1 MSNSSSSNNSY
12 ESDSESIPEE
22 INWSLTV
29 IKNRYIIL
37 NKLGSGSYCT
47 VWGIYDVETRN
58 MFALKIYNEEDT
70 DDAINETDVLN
81 KIKYFNVTY
90 SVNYLESFEYD
101 YEGDT
106 YIMQIIELCGYS
118 LHYIIKLFINDF
130 KENKILYSNYIN
142 FVYKSINSI
151 SSSINILHK
160 NNYAHTDIKPE
171 NILIDIP
178 RLESIIILNKIK
190 QSHEKYTI
198 LKNKGKIKTII
209 PSLKNDCKNI
219 IDKIDISEQDIK
231 NYLSTFNFGIKLCDF
246 GTSLIMPD
254 KTIYKKHTSYYKS
267 PKIILKYDLDYTYDL
282 WSIGCTIYELL
293 TGEIL
298 FDPFDSDIED
308 KFGDNEDRNL
318 IYLISCAL
326 GIPSNDILN
335 KSKLSDVFFTQDR
348 LCLRGYDKMN
358 NINFI
363 ANMIDNINYLNN
375 DDNISIDN
383 MLQLIDYVVKHINYD
398 MLFFDEINK
407 KLL

>member
-1 MSNSSSSNNSY
+1 MSNSNSSNDTY
-12 ESDSESIPEE
+12 GSDSESIPEE
-22 INWSLTV
+22 INWFLTIV
-29 IKNRYIIL
+29 KNRYIIL

-47 VWGIYDVETRN
+47 VWGIYDVDTKN

-70 DDAINETDVLN
+70 DDAMNETNVLDQ
-81 KIKYFNVTY
+81 IKKFNVPY

-101 YEGDT
+101 YEEDK

-118 LHYIIKLFINDF
+118 LDYIMKLFKDDF

-142 FVYKSINSI
+142 FVYKSIISI

-171 NILIDIP
+171 NILIEIP
-178 RLESIIILNKIK
+178 RLESYLILDKIK
-190 QSHEKYTI
+190 QAHEKYSI
-198 LKNKGKIKTII
+198 LKKKGKIKTII
-209 PSLKNDCKNI
+209 PSLKNDCKTI
-219 IDKIDISEQDIK
+219 FEKIDILEQDIK
-231 NYLSTFNFGIKLCDF
+231 NYLSKFNYGVKLCDF

-254 KTIYKKHTSYYKS
+254 NTIYKKHTSYYKS
-267 PKIILKYDLDYTYDL
+267 PKIILKYKLDHTYDL
-282 WSIGCTIYELL
+282 WSMGCTIYELI
-293 TGEIL
+293 TGSIL

-318 IYLISCAL
+318 MYLITCAL
-326 GIPSNDILN
+326 GIPNNNILN
-335 KSKLSDVFFTQDR
+335 NSKLSDVFFTQDR

-363 ANMIDNINYLNN
+363 NNMMKHIDHLNQQNN
-375 DDNISIDN
+375 DSIIN

-398 MLFFDEINK
+398 MLFW
-407 KLL
+407 L

>member
-1 MSNSSSSNNSY
+1 MSSSKSSESEY
-12 ESDSESIPEE
+12 ESDSDTIPEE
-22 INWSLTV
+22 INWSLTI

-47 VWGIYDVETRN
+47 VWGIYDVESKN

-70 DDAINETDVLN
+70 DDAINETNVLDQ
-81 KIKYFNVTY
+81 IKRFNVPY
-90 SVNYLESFEYD
+90 SVNYLETFEH
-101 YEGDT
+101 EFEEDT

-118 LHYIIKLFINDF
+118 LHYIMKLFKDEFKQNND
-130 KENKILYSNYIN
+130 LYSKYIT
-142 FVYKSINSI
+142 FILESIVSI
-151 SSSINILHK
+151 SSSINVLHK

-178 RLESIIILNKIK
+178 RLESNIILDKIK

-198 LKNKGKIKTII
+198 LKKKGKLKTII

-219 IDKIDISEQDIK
+219 LENINISEQDIQ
-231 NYLSTFNFGIKLCDF
+231 NYLSRFNFGVKLCDF

-254 KTIYKKHTSYYKS
+254 NTIYKKHTSYYKS

-282 WSIGCTIYELL
+282 WSIGCTIYELI

-318 IYLISCAL
+318 MYLITCAI
-326 GIPSNDILN
+326 GIPDKNILN
-335 KSKLSDVFFTQDR
+335 NSKLSDVFFTQDK
-348 LCLRGYDKMN
+348 LCLRGYDKMIN
-358 NINFI
+358 NKFI
-363 ANMIDNINYLNN
+363 QIMIDHINYLNHTN
-375 DDNISIDN
+375 KNSIEN
-383 MLQLIDYVVKHINYD
+383 MLQLIDYVVKNVNYD
-398 MLFFDEINK
+398 MLFKN
-407 KLL
+407 

>member
-1 MSNSSSSNNSY
+1 MSNISESESEYN
-12 ESDSESIPEE
+12 SDSESVPEE

-47 VWGIYDVETRN
+47 VWAIYDIETKN

-70 DDAINETDVLN
+70 DDAMNETKVLD
-81 KIKYFNVTY
+81 KIKYFNVPF
-90 SVNYLESFEYD
+90 SVNYLDTFEYD

-118 LHYIIKLFINDF
+118 LHYIMKLFNNDF
-130 KENKILYSNYIN
+130 KEKKEIYSKYIN
-142 FVYKSINSI
+142 FVYKSIINI
-151 SSSINILHK
+151 CSSINVLHK

-178 RLESIIILNKIK
+178 KLENNIILDNIK
-190 QSHEKYTI
+190 KSHEKYSILKKKGKLKTI
-198 LKNKGKIKTII
+198 L
-209 PSLKNDCKNI
+209 PSLKNDCKDIIENI
-219 IDKIDISEQDIK
+219 NINDEDIK
-231 NYLSTFNFGIKLCDF
+231 NYLCNFNYNVKLCDF

-254 KTIYKKHTSYYKS
+254 NTIYKKHTSYYKS
-267 PKIILKYDLDYTYDL
+267 PKIILKYELDYTYDF
-282 WSIGCTIYELL
+282 WSIACTIYELI

-308 KFGDNEDRNL
+308 RFGDNEDRNL
-318 IYLISCAL
+318 MYLITCAI
-326 GIPSNDILN
+326 GIPNNNILN
-335 KSKLSDVFFTQDR
+335 NSKISDVFFTNDR

-363 ANMIDNINYLNN
+363 QIMIDHINHLNHS
-375 DDNISIDN
+375 DSQSIIN
-383 MLQLIDYVVKHINYD
+383 MMQLIDYVVKHINYD
-398 MLFFDEINK
+398 MLFQN
-407 KLL
+407 

>member
-1 MSNSSSSNNSY
+1 MSKSNSSNSSY
-12 ESDSESIPEE
+12 ETDSESIPEE

-47 VWGIYDVETRN
+47 VWGIYDVETRK

-70 DDAINETDVLN
+70 DDAMNETNILN
-81 KIKYFNVTY
+81 QIKKFNVPY
-90 SVNYLESFEYD
+90 SVNYLESFEHD
-101 YEGDT
+101 YEEDT

-118 LHYIIKLFINDF
+118 LHYVMKLFKNEF
-130 KENKILYSNYIN
+130 KENQNMYSKYIT
-142 FVYKSINSI
+142 FIYNSI
-151 SSSINILHK
+151 ISIYSSVNILHK

-178 RLESIIILNKIK
+178 RLESNIILDKIK
-190 QSHEKYTI
+190 QSHEKYSI
-198 LKNKGKIKTII
+198 LKKKGKIKTII
-209 PSLKNDCKNI
+209 PSLKNDCKDIMEN
-219 IDKIDISEQDIK
+219 IDISEEDVK
-231 NYLSTFNFGIKLCDF
+231 NYLSKFNYGVKLCDF

-254 KTIYKKHTSYYKS
+254 NTIYKKHTSYYKS

-282 WSIGCTIYELL
+282 WSIGCSIYELI

-318 IYLISCAL
+318 MYLITCAI
-326 GIPSNDILN
+326 GIPNNVILN
-335 KSKLSDVFFTQDR
+335 NSKLSDVFFTQDK

-358 NINFI
+358 IINFI
-363 ANMIDNINYLNN
+363 NNMLEHINYLDHTDKN
-375 DDNISIDN
+375 SIEN
-383 MLQLIDYVVKHINYD
+383 MLKLIDYVIKNVNYD
-398 MLFFDEINK
+398 MLFNK
-407 KLL
+407 